1 MPGSL
6 LNGFVRVPTLHSM
19 KAAVMRLSTEIF
31 ISTAPQA
38 MNPMPSEITVL
49 PGAALRC
56 VAAFR
61 FELDYVQRT
70 LRRLGT
76 DRSEVDDLAQEV
88 FLVLH
93 RRWAEYDPS
102 RPLRPYLF
110 GIALR
115 IALAHQRKRYREV
128 SYGTV
133 ELGDD
138 GPGPEDAL
146 STKQSHALL
155 QAALERIPLPR
166 RTVLVMHELDDV
178 PVTEVASAL
187 SIPLFTVYSR
197 LRKARQELEVAT
209 RRLLSTP
216 DDRRLRACAAGVAT
230 S

>member
-1 MPGSL
+1 M
-6 LNGFVRVPTLHSM
+6 N
-19 KAAVMRLSTEIF
+19 
-31 ISTAPQA
+31 A
-38 MNPMPSEITVL
+38 MQSEIMVL
-49 PGAALRC
+49 PGAAHRC
-56 VAAFR
+56 VSAFR
-61 FELDYVQRT
+61 FELEYVQRT
-70 LRRLGT
+70 LRRLVT

-115 IALAHQRKRYREV
+115 IALAHQRKRCREV
-128 SYGTV
+128 PVGTV

-138 GPGPEDAL
+138 DPGPEDAL
-146 STKQSHALL
+146 STKQTHALL
-155 QAALERIPLPR
+155 QAALERIPIQR

-178 PVTEVASAL
+178 PVSEVATAL
-187 SIPLFTVYSR
+187 SIPRFTVYSR

-209 RRLLSTP
+209 RRILNAPDERRERLSP
-216 DDRRLRACAAGVAT
+216 IRVST

>member
-1 MPGSL
+1 
-6 LNGFVRVPTLHSM
+6 
-19 KAAVMRLSTEIF
+19 
-31 ISTAPQA
+31 
-38 MNPMPSEITVL
+38 MNATPSEITVFS
-49 PGAALRC
+49 AAARRC
-56 VAAFR
+56 VSAFHI
-61 FELDYVQRT
+61 ELEYVQRT

-93 RRWAEYDPS
+93 RRWAEYDPD

-115 IALAHQRKRYREV
+115 IALAHQRKRCREIAF
-128 SYGTV
+128 GTV

-146 STKQSHALL
+146 STKQTHALL
-155 QAALERIPLPR
+155 QAALQRIPLPR
-166 RTVLVMHELDDV
+166 RTVLVMHELDLV
-178 PVTEVASAL
+178 PVTEVASTL

-197 LRKARQELEVAT
+197 LRKARRELEIAT
-209 RRLLSTP
+209 RRILNAPDERRKHLDSRRLST
-216 DDRRLRACAAGVAT
+216 